1 MNSRPLIDML
11 PALNGG
17 VSRRLSMTRIVLATL
32 LMLALAAPVWADPRP
47 PTSLAHQG
55 EEG

>member
-17 VSRRLSMTRIVLATL
+17 VSRRLSMTRTVLATL

-47 PTSLAHQG
+47 PTSLALQG